1 MRLLLE
7 MLAGAAILTEYY
19 PLALAV
25 ILTPIVVALLAHLI
39 ARTPKI
45 GNDLA
50 KALCILTSYST
61 LLMLLRLTQ
70 IVVESGPIANS
81 FPITSLPFGDLA
93 LTIYIDELA
102 LIPTIFFALFA
113 SAAITYS
120 VKYLSPEN
128 KYRPVPNTFNRG
140 FSLMLLFLGSLIGC
154 CFSGNMI
161 FFLVFWEITSICSF
175 LLVGFWH
182 DDPKCVAA
190 AFKTFIMLHIGTFGL
205 LIGSIL
211 TYLAVGTW
219 EIHAWSHGL
228 YNHPI
233 MPLVILLFFIGLL
246 PKAVQFPL
254 HTWLPDATV
263 TATPI
268 TVYVHAGFLLGLYAF
283 PRFFGQIFAPSIRS
297 AEILPPAL
305 SLIFGNLSIWSF
317 IISFTGALTSILAP
331 FFGLLENESK
341 RVVAYCHVSAL
352 GSTVMTLGFTT
363 SLGFAA
369 GLLGMVYHVLFI
381 ALIFLA
387 LGGVIFQVGK
397 TSMDFMGGLGN
408 YMPITATIG
417 TIGALSM
424 AGFPFLGY
432 FTALWLG
439 AHAALELNALIFI
452 ALLFL
457 SSILKT
463 AAILRMIS
471 TVFFGKAMEYKRKV
485 TEPPALMLFPM
496 LLLLA
501 CLFVFGAF
509 PQLLLNSLIIP
520 AINRLQLSFKL
531 TSIVGDIATGS
542 GLWNPFLGTLI
553 FLSYLGLVI
562 IAIYIAFRRR
572 AIYAERVYIKRE
584 ETFKPFI
591 CGEDIDLL
599 DGLRARHFYNIL
611 NRTLAIDSIC
621 HIFNIDRFY
630 YALAKKFF
638 NFCRGLLRLDIQ
650 QKYFPAVLS
659 FTLGAL
665 FMIILAVLAG

>member
-1 MRLLLE
+1 
-7 MLAGAAILTEYY
+7 MLAGDIISTEYY
-19 PLALAV
+19 PLALAA
-25 ILTPIVVALLAHLI
+25 ILTPIVVALLAHLT

-50 KALCILTSYST
+50 KALCTITSYAT
-61 LLMLLRLTQ
+61 LLMLLRISQ
-70 IVVESGPIANS
+70 IILKSGPIVS
-81 FPITSLPFGDLA
+81 SLPIASLPLGDLA

-128 KYRPVPNTFNRG
+128 KYHPVSSTFNRG
-140 FSLMLLFLGSLIGC
+140 FSFMLLFLGSLIGC

-161 FFLVFWEITSICSF
+161 FFLVFWEMTSICSF

-190 AFKTFIMLHIGTFGL
+190 AFKTFIIFHIGTFGL

-211 TYLAVGTW
+211 TYLTVGTW
-219 EIHAWSHGL
+219 EIHAWSHSL
-228 YNHPI
+228 YNNPI

-254 HTWLPDATV
+254 HTWFPDATI

-268 TVYVHAGFLLGLYAF
+268 IVYVHNGFLSALYAF
-283 PRFFGQIFAPSIRS
+283 LRFFGQIFAPSIRS
-297 AEILPPAL
+297 AQTLPSPL

-317 IISFTGALTSILAP
+317 IMSFIGALTSILAP

-341 RVVAYCHVSAL
+341 KVVAYCDISAL
-352 GSTVMTLGFTT
+352 GGTVMTLGFVT

-369 GLLGMVYHVLFI
+369 GLLSMVYHILFI

-387 LGGVIFQVGK
+387 LGGAIFQVGE
-397 TSMDFMGGLGN
+397 TSMDFMGGLSR

-439 AHAALELNALIFI
+439 IHAALELNALIFLVL
-452 ALLFL
+452 LLF

-463 AAILRMIS
+463 AAILRMIN
-471 TVFFGKAMEYKRKV
+471 TVFFGKAMEYKGKT
-485 TEPPALMLFPM
+485 TEPSALMLFPM
-496 LLLLA
+496 FLLLT
-501 CLFVFGAF
+501 CLFVFGAY
-509 PQLLLNSLIIP
+509 PQLLLNHLVIP
-520 AINRLQLSFKL
+520 AINRLQPDFKL
-531 TSIVGDIATGS
+531 TLAIGDIIMGT
-542 GLWNPFLGTLI
+542 GLWNPLLGTLI
-553 FLSYLGLVI
+553 FLSCLGL
-562 IAIYIAFRRR
+562 IAIVIYISLKGR
-572 AIYAERVYIKRE
+572 AVYEEKAHVRRE
-584 ETFKPFI
+584 EAFKPFL
-591 CGEDIDLL
+591 CGEDTNLL
-599 DGLRARHFYNIL
+599 DGVRARHLYHIL
-611 NRTLAIDSIC
+611 IHVVKINTIC
-621 HIFNIDRFY
+621 HILNIDRFY
-630 YALAKKFF
+630 YALAGKFF
-638 NFCRGLLRLDIQ
+638 DFCRRLLRLDIRQ
-650 QKYFPAVLS
+650 NYFPAVLS

-665 FMIILAVLAG
+665 IITALAVLVG